1 MKKSFFGAAVIA
13 FAIVGCWKID
23 IAPPLIINT
32 IPEITQ
38 RQCAA
43 NEMLER
49 QLIENPKLRMRMQMI
64 EQFIQHDNLSL
75 STERLYSNGIIEIPI
90 VVNVIYRSSVE
101 NISDAQIQSQITV
114 LNEDF
119 GATNT
124 DYNLVPAAF
133 VSVKAGNV
141 GIRFVLDKVIRKYT
155 TITKWAPNDAMKKM
169 AAGGINPTEPA
180 TKLNVW
186 VVNDMG
192 ATMGYSQFPGGSS
205 LTDGVVIVHKYF
217 GRVGTVVS
225 PFNKGRTATHEI
237 GHWLNL
243 KHIWGDAACGNDNV
257 NDTPDHTTAN
267 FGCPAYPKKSMCTGL
282 KPMMT
287 MNYMDYTN
295 DACMYMFSNG
305 QRIRMLALF
314 KEGGPRHSFAN

>member
-1 MKKSFFGAAVIA
+1 MKRSFFGTAVIA

-23 IAPPLIINT
+23 IAPSLPAAD

-38 RQCAA
+38 RQCAT
-43 NEMLER
+43 NEVLEK
-49 QLIENPKLRMRMQMI
+49 QLTENPKLKMRMQII
-64 EQFIQHDNLSL
+64 EQFVQHQ
-75 STERLYSNGIIEIPI
+75 STSISSERLYSNGFIEIPI
-90 VVNVIYRSSVE
+90 VVNVLYRTSAE
-101 NISDAQIQSQITV
+101 NISDAQIQSQIAV

-119 GATNT
+119 GATNA
-124 DYNLVPAAF
+124 DYNLTPAAF
-133 VSVKAGNV
+133 KQIRSGDV
-141 GIRFVLDKVIRKYT
+141 GIRFVLSKVIRKST
-155 TITKWAPNDAMKKM
+155 SITKWAPNDAMKKLGT
-169 AAGGINPTEPA
+169 GGINPLDPT

-192 ATMGYSQFPGGSS
+192 ATMGYSQFPGGSA
-205 LTDGVVIVHKYF
+205 LTDGVVIVHKFF
-217 GRVGTVVS
+217 GRIGTVVS

-257 NDTPDHTTAN
+257 NDTPDHTTSN
-267 FGCPAYPKKSMCTGL
+267 FGCPAYPKKSMCAGL
-282 KPMMT
+282 QPMMT

-305 QRIRMLALF
+305 QRIRMLTIF
-314 KEGGPRHSFAN
+314 KEGGPRNSFTH